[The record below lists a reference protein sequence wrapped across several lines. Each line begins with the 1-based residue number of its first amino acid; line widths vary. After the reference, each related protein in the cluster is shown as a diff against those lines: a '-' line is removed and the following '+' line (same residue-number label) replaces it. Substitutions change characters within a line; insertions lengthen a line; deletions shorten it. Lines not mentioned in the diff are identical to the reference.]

1 MTEDKLND
9 DLLLESFF
17 SAAKTQEI
25 NDDGFTEKVMSN
37 LPDRVSKL
45 SQYWTAFCIVAG
57 IVLFMVF
64 KGWQPLVGGLLAML
78 HTTADSTNL
87 VTLFATIGTL
97 TTLAVIELV
106 HKMDS
111 QLSL

>member
-1 MTEDKLND
+1 MTEDKHND

-17 SAAKTQEI
+17 SAAKAQEI
-25 NDDGFTEKVMSN
+25 SDDGFTEKVMAN
-37 LPDRVSKL
+37 LPDKAYML
-45 SQYWTAFCIVAG
+45 SRYWTAFCIVAG
-57 IVLFMVF
+57 IALFMVF
-64 KGWQPLVGGLLAML
+64 KGWQPLLGGLLTML

-111 QLSL
+111 QMSL

>member
-1 MTEDKLND
+1 MTEDKHND

-17 SAAKTQEI
+17 SAARTQEI
-25 NDDGFTEKVMSN
+25 SDDGFTEKVMDS
-37 LPDRVSKL
+37 LPASASKL
-45 SQYWTAFCIVAG
+45 SHYWTAFCIVAG
-57 IVLFMVF
+57 IALFMVF
-64 KGWQPLVGGLLAML
+64 KGWQPLLAGLLTML

-97 TTLAVIELV
+97 STLAVLELV

-111 QLSL
+111 QMSL